1 MTPERWSL
9 WPLRCSIAPWRE
21 NARLRRWISSIGE
34 SHFESLRAWNDS
46 RLSMEEIIR
55 QRLPLASDAYGDLKK
70 AISEQTKE
78 QAKLTQLA
86 RRQFLLAQKPK
97 RLKK

>member
-1 MTPERWSL
+1 
-9 WPLRCSIAPWRE
+9 
-21 NARLRRWISSIGE
+21 
-34 SHFESLRAWNDS
+34 
-46 RLSMEEIIR
+46 MEEIIR